1 MSWKE
6 RRQRCARRDAPPAVK
21 VLHTSRSNGEP
32 PKGRGPAT
40 DHQAFRRG
48 NLTESVQ
55 TARVDEEDQ
64 NEGAVVRA
72 IVQQIEIN
80 PTAVTIVTRF
90 SAATPISIGRTV
102 LSTRLPQA

>member
-1 MSWKE
+1 MESLQK
-6 RRQRCARRDAPPAVK
+6 AK
-21 VLHTSRSNGEP
+21 VPQPITKPFVGENP
-32 PKGRGPAT
+32 
-40 DHQAFRRG
+40 
-48 NLTESVQ
+48 TESAQ

-80 PTAVTIVTRF
+80 PTAVTIVPRF

>member
-1 MSWKE
+1 MESLQKAE
-6 RRQRCARRDAPPAVK
+6 VPQPITKPFV
-21 VLHTSRSNGEP
+21 GENP
-32 PKGRGPAT
+32 
-40 DHQAFRRG
+40 
-48 NLTESVQ
+48 TESAQ